1 MLRKIAVMAVMS
13 TLALGLSAT
22 AFADSSIVLR
32 VVTVKTDDVGAYMHE
47 LDKAR
52 DMLKRL
58 GISAQIRAWRATF
71 AGPNTG
77 AVVVSQEYASL
88 AALADAMTKVAADP
102 EYNQWLKNL
111 DKMRTIESDS
121 IYREL

>member
-1 MLRKIAVMAVMS
+1 MS
-13 TLALGLSAT
+13 TLAFGLSAT
-22 AFADSSIVLR
+22 AFADSTVVLR
-32 VVTVKTDDVGAYMHE
+32 VVSVKTDDVATYTHE

-58 GISAQIRAWRATF
+58 GISTTIRVWRATL

-77 AVVVSQEYASL
+77 SIEVTQEFANLASY
-88 AALADAMTKVAADP
+88 ADAMTKFSADP

-111 DKMRTIESDS
+111 DKIRTVVADS
-121 IYREL
+121 LYKEL